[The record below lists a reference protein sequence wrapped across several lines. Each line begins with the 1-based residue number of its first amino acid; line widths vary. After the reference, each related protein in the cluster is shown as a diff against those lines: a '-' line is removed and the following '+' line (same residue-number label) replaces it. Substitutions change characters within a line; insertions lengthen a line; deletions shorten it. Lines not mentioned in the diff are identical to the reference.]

1 MIYFDNAATSF
12 YKPKQVKKAVQNAID
27 FYTAN
32 PGRSG
37 HKLAQMVAE
46 EIFNVREKLKDF
58 FNATNYE
65 LIFTKNCTEALNIAI
80 LGTLKSGDHVITTT
94 YEHNSVLRPLEH
106 LKNIGVEVTVLDCNL
121 SDFCYNF
128 EHHLKPNTKLV
139 VTTMVSNV
147 TGEIC
152 CVDKVS
158 KICKKHNI
166 KYLID
171 GAQASG
177 HIEINLEKIDADYFA
192 FAGHKG
198 LLSLTGVGGLFVKDL
213 KGVNPIIFGGTG
225 TNSINLVQ
233 PSDEIEGFE
242 SGTLPSISIISLG
255 AGVDFLSKN
264 LKNIIKKEQLLS
276 KYLINSLKQLE
287 FIKVYSKED
296 SVNVVSF
303 NIKDFDSMMV
313 ANLLNEK
320 FKICVRSG
328 LQCAPLTHKKLK
340 TVETGAI
347 RVSID
352 FNNTKEEID
361 YLIYALTKI
370 FNE

>member
-1 MIYFDNAATSF
+1 M
-12 YKPKQVKKAVQNAID
+12 
-27 FYTAN
+27 
-32 PGRSG
+32 
-37 HKLAQMVAE
+37 
-46 EIFNVREKLKDF
+46 
-58 FNATNYE
+58 
-65 LIFTKNCTEALNIAI
+65 
-80 LGTLKSGDHVITTT
+80 
-94 YEHNSVLRPLEH
+94 
-106 LKNIGVEVTVLDCNL
+106 
-121 SDFCYNF
+121 
-128 EHHLKPNTKLV
+128 
-139 VTTMVSNV
+139 
-147 TGEIC
+147 
-152 CVDKVS
+152 
-158 KICKKHNI
+158 
-166 KYLID
+166 
-171 GAQASG
+171 
-177 HIEINLEKIDADYFA
+177 
-192 FAGHKG
+192 
-198 LLSLTGVGGLFVKDL
+198 TGVGGLFVKDL

-225 TNSINLVQ
+225 TNSISLVQ

-276 KYLINSLKQLE
+276 KYLINSLKQLD